1 MRQLKPCTSSMHSLI
16 LRYAKASFLF
26 KSAKLISKTRP
37 FNPSDAIFVPCVFVM
52 RVRPQSLTAKMDG
65 AVSLYH
71 SFFKKGSTAFLRLP
85 FLLFVSL
92 LFLPC
97 VFKTLGFETQSQ
109 GPGKIMLSVF
119 LAAAIKNRRT
129 KPVHKPVLPT
139 HILVLS
145 RRQTKTIV
153 FVYVPQP
160 WLLSTVSPFF
170 RCGFQRRMHEAS
182 RKAVDVASTSA
193 RDLAREEFDFV

>member
-1 MRQLKPCTSSMHSLI
+1 MHSLI

-145 RRQTKTIV
+145 RRQTKLLCSST
-153 FVYVPQP
+153 YHSHGCCQLC
-160 WLLSTVSPFF
+160 LLSS
-170 RCGFQRRMHEAS
+170 G
-182 RKAVDVASTSA
+182 VASSGGCTRLVGKQWTLPRRPHETWLGRS
-193 RDLAREEFDFV
+193 LILFSNSKSSTKSS